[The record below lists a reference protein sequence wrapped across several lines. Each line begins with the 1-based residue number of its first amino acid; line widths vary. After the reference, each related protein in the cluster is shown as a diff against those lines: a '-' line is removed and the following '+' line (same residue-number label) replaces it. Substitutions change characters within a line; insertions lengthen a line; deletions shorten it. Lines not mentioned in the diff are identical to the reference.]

1 MSWSKSFADPI
12 ELPNGRVLRTLRDAG
27 HYVTGLS
34 KADQSKP
41 HWQIAAHELMMAAER
56 GGIPV
61 LAEIAV
67 RQALAHGQP
76 KPATAPRKKAVKKYK
91 LIRSAIHELLRGQS
105 RNSAPQS
112 LLPDSHQ
119 RFTNSG

>member
-1 MSWSKSFADPI
+1 
-12 ELPNGRVLRTLRDAG
+12 
-27 HYVTGLS
+27 
-34 KADQSKP
+34 
-41 HWQIAAHELMMAAER
+41 MAAER
-56 GGIPV
+56 GGILV

-91 LIRSAIHELLRGQS
+91 LIRSAIQELLRGQS

>member
-41 HWQIAAHELMMAAER
+41 HWQIDAHELMMAAER
-56 GGIPV
+56 GGILM

-91 LIRSAIHELLRGQS
+91 LIR
-105 RNSAPQS
+105 
-112 LLPDSHQ
+112 
-119 RFTNSG
+119 